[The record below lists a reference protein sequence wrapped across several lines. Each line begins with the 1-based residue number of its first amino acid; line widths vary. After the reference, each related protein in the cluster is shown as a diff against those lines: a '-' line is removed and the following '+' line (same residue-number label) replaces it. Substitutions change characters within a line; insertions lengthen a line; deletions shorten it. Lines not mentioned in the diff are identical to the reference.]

1 MILDLFLLRVSSKTL
16 VNHWQSLSLGA
27 KALSFHSEK
36 ECSRWGKIAKI
47 MDHYGNNKGLVSLM
61 VFLLPSNRKSIHIW
75 MCQRSCMLLSPGN
88 FFFLLLNQFYKWVTE
103 GERNVY
109 VCTFTFI
116 FQKQWAVWNFFFSS
130 WLTWGPNIL
139 HGLFKMPLVTSNKT
153 PKLKLV

>member
-16 VNHWQSLSLGA
+16 VNHWQSLNLGA

-75 MCQRSCMLLSPGN
+75 MCQRSCMLLSPGI
-88 FFFLLLNQFYKWVTE
+88 FFSALESVLQMGYWRREKCLCLHIYFYLSEAMSCLELFLFFLVDLRAKYITWIIQDAFSYK
-103 GERNVY
+103 
-109 VCTFTFI
+109 
-116 FQKQWAVWNFFFSS
+116 
-130 WLTWGPNIL
+130 
-139 HGLFKMPLVTSNKT
+139 
-153 PKLKLV
+153 